1 VQSQGVTPRHG
12 ASGLR
17 SAVRTP
23 MCVMGWA
30 LAYCR
35 GPLCHDTK
43 SSPCPGHTDATLT
56 PSPGSGAIQVP
67 AVEPDEKAEK

>member
-1 VQSQGVTPRHG
+1 
-12 ASGLR
+12 
-17 SAVRTP
+17 